1 MITIALAGR
10 IGKNAETRNLSNG
23 DPVTSFSVG
32 CNAGKDKTVWVNCA
46 IFGDRG
52 PKLAQYLTKGTSVA
66 ITGRPSARGW
76 QKQGSSEVN
85 ADLQCA
91 VDQISLLGSKSDSQ
105 ADNSGGGYGG
115 GYGGGS
121 APQGKPPMGGP
132 SDLDDEIPF
141 GPEVR

>member
-1 MITIALAGR
+1 MITMSLAGR
-10 IGKNAETRNLSNG
+10 IGKNAETRNLPNG

-32 CNAGKDKTVWVNCA
+32 CNVGKDKTVWVNCA

-52 PKLAQYLTKGTSVA
+52 PKLEQYLTKGTPVA

-76 QKQGSSEVN
+76 QKNGSSEIN

-91 VDQISLLGSKSDSQ
+91 VDQVALLGSKSD
-105 ADNSGGGYGG
+105 AGGGQSSS
-115 GYGGGS
+115 YGGGS
-121 APQGKPPMGGP
+121 TGGGRGAAPQGGP

-141 GPEVR
+141 APEVR

>member
-1 MITIALAGR
+1 MITMAFAGR

-52 PKLAQYLTKGTSVA
+52 PKLEQYLTKGTPVA
-66 ITGRPSARGW
+66 VTGRPSARGW
-76 QKQGSSEVN
+76 QKNGSSEIN

-91 VDQISLLGSKSDSQ
+91 VDQISLLGSRSDSQ
-105 ADNSGGGYGG
+105 QSSGYGGGASGGGYGA
-115 GYGGGS
+115 
-121 APQGKPPMGGP
+121 APQGGP
-132 SDLDDEIPF
+132 SDMSDDIPF
-141 GPEVR
+141 SPEVR